1 MDIQKKRGERRIPT
15 IETESE
21 VRKTMRKLNEFL
33 TNIVEKILKK
43 IRWQNTKFNQQTIST
58 IFGMG
63 LWMQFDF
70 NLQIYICLKN
80 RSEYWL
86 IRLKNYL
93 LKKKHK

>member
-58 IFGMG
+58 ILGWAFGCS
-63 LWMQFDF
+63 LI
-70 NLQIYICLKN
+70 LIYKFIFA
-80 RSEYWL
+80 
-86 IRLKNYL
+86 
-93 LKKKHK
+93 

>member
-43 IRWQNTKFNQQTIST
+43 SAGKTQSLTSRQSA
-58 IFGMG
+58 
-63 LWMQFDF
+63 QFWDGP
-70 NLQIYICLKN
+70 LDAV
-80 RSEYWL
+80 
-86 IRLKNYL
+86 
-93 LKKKHK
+93 